1 MQRQEIRDQIRA
13 IISDCVAMD
22 AEQIGENSRLVAEL
36 GMDSLD
42 FLDIV
47 FGIEKQFA
55 IKLRESEFEKLLRL
69 DILQEKA
76 DANEKLSNDEIQAYL
91 KYLPAIGAPELE
103 IGVSPLELFSYI
115 TTESLVI
122 AVDEVMH

>member
-1 MQRQEIRDQIRA
+1 MEKQQIRNEIRT
-13 IISDCVAMD
+13 IISDCVALD
-22 AEQIGENSRLVAEL
+22 PEQVTEHSRLVAEL

-47 FGIEKQFA
+47 FGIEKKFA
-55 IKLRESEFEKLLRL
+55 IKLRDSEFEKLLRL

-76 DANEKLSNDEIQAYL
+76 DANEKLTDQELNAFL
-91 KYLPAIGAPELE
+91 KYLPAIGTEERVAG
-103 IGVSPLELFSYI
+103 ISAIQLFTFI

-122 AVDEVMH
+122 AVDEVLH